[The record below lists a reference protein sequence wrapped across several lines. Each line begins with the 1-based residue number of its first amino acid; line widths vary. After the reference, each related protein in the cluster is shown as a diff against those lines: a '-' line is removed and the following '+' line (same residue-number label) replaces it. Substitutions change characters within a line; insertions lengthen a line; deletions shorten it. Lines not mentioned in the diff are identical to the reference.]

1 MLNLIS
7 IDMDFVTFDMA
18 KKLKEKGFTLL
29 EPEIIGKFDSDGLF
43 HSQLYINFTETMDL
57 DEIIAPTIPQVLEW
71 LRDDRY
77 FHVSPDLINDYS
89 VDDDGNICEEWTY
102 WSYSIHHIIDGPIYR
117 DYNQFDHIEY
127 QSWKAAALEGI
138 THVLD
143 NLI

>member
-1 MLNLIS
+1 
-7 IDMDFVTFDMA
+7 MDFMNFSIA
-18 KKLKEKGFTLL
+18 KKLEEKGFTL
-29 EPEIIGKFDSDGLF
+29 PKSEIIGKFDSDGLF

-57 DEIIAPTIPQVLEW
+57 DEIIAPTIPQVLKW
-71 LRDDRY
+71 LRDERY
-77 FHVSPDLINDYS
+77 FHVSPDLICDYS
-89 VDDDGNICEEWTY
+89 MDDDGNICEEWTY

-127 QSWKAAALEGI
+127 RSWEAAALEGI